1 MASLHDSS
9 FYCITEHEL
18 PPAKRLIY
26 TVISVVAASLGIFGA
41 SWQIIT
47 YCPET
52 QAFLKR
58 TNSTEKPRQH
68 SLQPNPVI
76 VLFLALT
83 NLTSCLGSVLRS
95 VATYIVATPLQSNA
109 TVASPSTCPSLSDAT
124 FIPQVNTNVK
134 IAGGILEVFTD
145 FSYVASSLWTL
156 SFAINIYSQL
166 VGRHIPMKVFHLW
179 TWLGTSV
186 SVIAGL
192 VSIYMGTDWMSK
204 GMGISY
210 SRPILVQNTGAWNIP
225 RHKTNNLSKN
235 DNNVILH
242 VSSFDIVDAPGQERI
257 FWRYMSTYVP
267 MAFTLIMICVLYWK
281 ASISVSLLFTKLT
294 AMVGHEEQAIIQR
307 LRMRF
312 FWIVFFFALCWFP
325 NFVDC
330 FFHIDLLAE
339 KCMYKLDG
347 LLFPLWIIEAL
358 VNPLQ
363 GLLNCFLYGRKCS
376 CKPFVFNARTRRH
389 YTPIMDT
396 DRSYTGLL
404 NNSTDSPIS

>member
-124 FIPQVNTNVK
+124 FIPHVNTNVK

-156 SFAINIYSQL
+156 SVAINIYSQL

-204 GMGISY
+204 C
-210 SRPILVQNTGAWNIP
+210 
-225 RHKTNNLSKN
+225 
-235 DNNVILH
+235 
-242 VSSFDIVDAPGQERI
+242 PGQERI